1 MGSSGKASGAPLTAD
16 PPSNSAVLEF
26 RSVGFNY
33 GPTRVLDDVT
43 FSLAPGEMVALVGPS
58 GAGKTTLL
66 TLANGSLVATVGDVR
81 TLGYA
86 LAGLPERRRRV
97 VRSDVGVVPQVI
109 SLPGALRVVHNVNAG
124 RLGRWSLARS
134 VRSLVRPVGR
144 PEVHAALQELG
155 IEDLGEARTDTLSGG
170 QQQRVALARLLVQ
183 QPRLVLADEPVS
195 AVDPAWSA
203 EVLGRMKRLAAGRAG
218 VLISVHDPQLARQ
231 HCDRMIGLRSGRIV
245 FDLAAN
251 TVRDEH
257 LVDLYRIDRSE
268 RER

>member
-66 TLANGSLVATVGDVR
+66 TLANGSLVATVGDVS

-97 VRSDVGVVPQVI
+97 VRADVGVVPQVI
-109 SLPGALRVVHNVNAG
+109 SLPGALRVVHNV
-124 RLGRWSLARS
+124 
-134 VRSLVRPVGR
+134 
-144 PEVHAALQELG
+144 E
-155 IEDLGEARTDTLSGG
+155 
-170 QQQRVALARLLVQ
+170 RVDR
-183 QPRLVLADEPVS
+183 
-195 AVDPAWSA
+195 AVA
-203 EVLGRMKRLAAGRAG
+203 
-218 VLISVHDPQLARQ
+218 
-231 HCDRMIGLRSGRIV
+231 
-245 FDLAAN
+245 
-251 TVRDEH
+251 H
-257 LVDLYRIDRSE
+257 LVDARFVGLWQRRLLGDAAGHVVTNPANSVE
-268 RER
+268 